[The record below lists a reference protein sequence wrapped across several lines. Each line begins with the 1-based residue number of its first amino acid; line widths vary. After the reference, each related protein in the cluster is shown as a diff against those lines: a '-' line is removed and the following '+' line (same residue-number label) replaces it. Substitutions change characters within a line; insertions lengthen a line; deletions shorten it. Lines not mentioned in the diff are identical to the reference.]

1 VVVVDGAI
9 VVDSIGGVVPVG
21 SVVVVEVE
29 VVDDGRVVCTEDVAA
44 VLPLQLAAKRAQ
56 MRILVLGFEFISL
69 LHRGN

>member
-1 VVVVDGAI
+1 MDGAI

-29 VVDDGRVVCTEDVAA
+29 VVVVDDGRVVCTEDVAA

-56 MRILVLGFEFISL
+56 MRRLVLGFEFISL